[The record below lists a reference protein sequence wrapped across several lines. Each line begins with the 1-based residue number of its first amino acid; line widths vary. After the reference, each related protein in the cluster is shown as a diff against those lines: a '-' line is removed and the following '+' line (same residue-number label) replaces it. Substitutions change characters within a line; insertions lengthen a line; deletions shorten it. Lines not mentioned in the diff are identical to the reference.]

1 MPSPRP
7 LPRKY
12 LSQLQDIQE
21 DLQLMA
27 VRSRVALQ
35 EVERQSRPPSSVQ
48 TVLREIESAAYRL
61 ALTLAQIEIATD
73 CDLCPAAP
81 PTTSLQAYMLVL
93 ASELEAKAEQM
104 RLNAGL

>member
-1 MPSPRP
+1 MPEAMP

-12 LSQLQDIQE
+12 MSRLQEAQE

-27 VRSRVALQ
+27 IRSRVALQ
-35 EVERQSRPPSSVQ
+35 EVERHPRPLS
-48 TVLREIESAAYRL
+48 TVEMTLREIESASYRL
-61 ALTLAQIEIATD
+61 ALILSQIEVAAD

-104 RLNAGL
+104 RINAGL